1 MIRHGVADRILHLAL
16 LSSRRFRRFQFD
28 SECQRRGTEVHPERQ
43 NLFVCGLA
51 RAGST
56 ALTEALY
63 AGGQFT
69 ATTYAMLPMLLA
81 PSQSRILDRIPRRR
95 GERGERR
102 HRDGIQIDIN
112 SVEALD
118 GLFWSTVFPAETPV
132 QRSRAVPAD
141 VLQQYA
147 GFIENLLAV
156 YGGERYLGK
165 MNQSVDRLAALANY
179 FERSLFLVPFRDPLA
194 QAASLLRQHR
204 NFARL
209 SWYERRYLGWLEHHE
224 FGALHRPFV
233 AGDASPPDHDDNDQL
248 NYRLRRWRDAD
259 RYHADLIDEKDHLL
273 PLRYETL
280 AQDCERLGRTR
291 ELAIA
296 TADLVNRNQDNESLR
311 TSCNPQL
318 LAECQQGYAR
328 LATQMEQRL

>member
-1 MIRHGVADRILHLAL
+1 MIRHGISDRALHLAL

-28 SECQRRGTEVHPERQ
+28 SECERRRTRARPQRQ

-56 ALTEALY
+56 ALTRALY

-81 PSQSRILDRIPRRR
+81 PSLSRVLERLPRRR
-95 GERGERR
+95 DERRERR
-102 HRDGIQIDIN
+102 HRDGIQIDLD

-118 GLFWSTVFPAETPV
+118 GIFWSTRFPAEAPV
-132 QRSRAVPAD
+132 QRPRAVPD
-141 VLQQYA
+141 DILRDYA
-147 GFIENLLAV
+147 CFIENLLAA

-165 MNQSVDRLAALANY
+165 MNQSLDKLAALAGY
-179 FERSLFLVPFRDPLA
+179 FGHSLFLLPFRDPLA
-194 QAASLLRQHR
+194 QAASLLRQQQT
-204 NFARL
+204 FARL
-209 SWYERRYLGWLEHHE
+209 SWYESRYFGWLEHHE

-233 AGDASPPDHDDNDQL
+233 TDNALIPAADDIDRL
-248 NYRLRRWRDAD
+248 DYWLRRWRDAY
-259 RYHADLIDEKDHLL
+259 RYLSGLIDDHERLL

-280 AQDCERLGRTR
+280 ARDCECLGAARGLVI
-291 ELAIA
+291 E
-296 TADLVNRNQDNESLR
+296 TADLVNRNPDTDSLR
-311 TSCNPQL
+311 AACDPQL
-318 LAECQQGYAR
+318 LAECEHWYAR

>member
-28 SECQRRGTEVHPERQ
+28 SECQRHGTGANPERQ

-56 ALTEALY
+56 ALTQALY

-81 PSQSRILDRIPRRR
+81 PSQSRLLDRIPRPR

-102 HRDGIQIDIN
+102 HLDGIQVDID

-118 GLFWSTVFPAETPV
+118 GLFWSTVFPAETSA
-132 QRSRAVPAD
+132 QRPRAVPAD

-147 GFIENLLAV
+147 AFIENLLAA
-156 YGGERYLGK
+156 YGGERYLAK
-165 MNQSVDRLAALANY
+165 MNQSIDRLAALANY
-179 FERSLFLVPFRDPLA
+179 FERSLFLLPFRAPLA

-209 SWYERRYLGWLEHHE
+209 SWYERRYFGWLEHHE

-233 AGDASPPDHDDNDQL
+233 ADDGPLPTADDIDGL
-248 NYRLRRWRDAD
+248 NYWLRRWRDAY
-259 RYHADLIDEKDHLL
+259 RYLADLVDDYDNLL

-280 AQDCERLGRTR
+280 AQDCERLCQARG
-291 ELAIA
+291 LAIA
-296 TADLVNRNQDNESLR
+296 TTELVNRNPDTESLR
-311 TSCNPQL
+311 SDCDPQL
-318 LAECQQGYAR
+318 LAECEQIYAR
-328 LATQMEQRL
+328 LGAQMEQRL